1 MWDRPSILFLLAPVM
16 TEVRNAWALDGIKIT
31 DWDETPRRL
40 IIDAEWT
47 ESRGSIEAC
56 RQCGAIG
63 ATLHKHDWIERKVR
77 DTPWGGKPLAI
88 RLQRRR
94 YRCPSCWGSTKST
107 FRGIGA
113 RTR

>member
-1 MWDRPSILFLLAPVM
+1 M

-47 ESRGSIEAC
+47 EPRGSIEAC
-56 RQCGAIG
+56 RRCGTIGAI
-63 ATLHKHDWIERKVR
+63 LHRHEWIERKVR
-77 DTPWGGKPLAI
+77 DTPLGGKPLAI

-94 YRCPSCWGSTKST
+94 YRCTECGGLSSPRIRPST
-107 FRGIGA
+107 
-113 RTR
+113 TRAA